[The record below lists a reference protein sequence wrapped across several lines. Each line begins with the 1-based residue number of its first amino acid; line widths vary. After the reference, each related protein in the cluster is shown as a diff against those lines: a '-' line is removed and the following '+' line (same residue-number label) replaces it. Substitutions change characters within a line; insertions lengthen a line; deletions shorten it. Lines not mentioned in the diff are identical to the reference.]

1 MNLDILAM
9 IADIRRAV
17 EEGGMNLDDWEMD
30 FIRNMSVLARAG
42 QALSDKQDETL
53 EKIWKRATG
62 NG

>member
-1 MNLDILAM
+1 MNLDILSM
-9 IADIRRAV
+9 LADIRRAV
-17 EEGGMNLDDWEMD
+17 EGGDLALNDWETD

-42 QALSDKQDETL
+42 QGLSDKQDETL